1 MFVRVFPLF
10 IARVLRIMCQL
21 LLAVKSTFHRETS
34 VKPEQNEKVSS
45 RLTEQDAA
53 TDCYWWLSWGRDGI
67 LLPILSVSWFYEECG
82 HHDRMHPIVDRC
94 TTYRSNSG
102 LRTQLFREVR
112 STLVKPSVDY
122 GGQNFQLDLQIHNLD
137 GNKLP
142 MRQLHYLQTQQ
153 QTVYPI
159 SISCAANLKHEGTL
173 PLDRGTYK
181 ETYGAYGMLRFSKP
195 RKDRYR
201 SLFSGPKISSAFL
214 RVSWFKM

>member
-1 MFVRVFPLF
+1 
-10 IARVLRIMCQL
+10 
-21 LLAVKSTFHRETS
+21 
-34 VKPEQNEKVSS
+34 
-45 RLTEQDAA
+45 
-53 TDCYWWLSWGRDGI
+53 
-67 LLPILSVSWFYEECG
+67 
-82 HHDRMHPIVDRC
+82 
-94 TTYRSNSG
+94 